1 MLKKLL
7 LRLFI
12 GFTVGTFINTT
23 IAIIASIIVNDGN
36 YYAAN
41 PNIASTEISAV
52 IIQFIL
58 SGILG
63 AAFSAGSLIFESDSL
78 SLLSQ
83 TILHFLVASLA
94 MLPIAYFCNWMNH
107 SILGFIQYFSIFVSI
122 YFIIWL
128 TQYITWKKRL
138 AIINKKLKND

>member
-1 MLKKLL
+1 MLRKILS
-7 LRLFI
+7 RSFI
-12 GFTVGTFINTT
+12 GFILGTFINTI
-23 IAIIASIIVNDGN
+23 IAITISLIINDGN

-41 PNIASTEISAV
+41 PNIASTEISSV
-52 IIQFIL
+52 LIQFVL

-63 AAFSAGSLIFESDSL
+63 TAFSAGSLIFESDSL

-94 MLPIAYFCNWMNH
+94 MLPIAYLCNWMNH
-107 SILGFIQYFSIFVSI
+107 SILGFIQYFSIFVAI
-122 YFIIWL
+122 YFVIWL

-138 AIINKKLKND
+138 ATINKKLKN